1 MIAVLW
7 PQPNARSV
15 HQPEPTAFGLPMG
28 DFQPLGSPDPLDP
41 LVVDLSSKPGAIAQR
56 PYDSRSGRPDAPR
69 RHGHAGRCVAL
80 SDAARAPHRHD
91 ARDMRLRSDLL
102 NAGTRGLQVSLGGL
116 LQDEL
121 VKRQI
126 GDRLAK
132 PVVPE
137 LKLLQPLYLFDLHPA
152 SFLAPAMVGHL
163 AHTDLTDC
171 IRHNLT
177 PARPEHPPVATSR
190 RSPHSDGKRD
200 RRAQR
205 AIDGA
210 VIARQRRGQHAG
222 EGDAAPCW

>member
-91 ARDMRLRSDLL
+91 ALRHAAALGPAQCRH
-102 NAGTRGLQVSLGGL
+102 AGLTSFAG
-116 LQDEL
+116 
-121 VKRQI
+121 
-126 GDRLAK
+126 RLA
-132 PVVPE
+132 
-137 LKLLQPLYLFDLHPA
+137 
-152 SFLAPAMVGHL
+152 
-163 AHTDLTDC
+163 
-171 IRHNLT
+171 
-177 PARPEHPPVATSR
+177 
-190 RSPHSDGKRD
+190 
-200 RRAQR
+200 
-205 AIDGA
+205 
-210 VIARQRRGQHAG
+210 AG
-222 EGDAAPCW
+222 